1 MIDQRESRS
10 SWESSN
16 ITRTSKPT
24 KVEYSTTKPIK
35 KSEVYHAYN
44 LGIDNFKNARLDAF
58 QACIPFI
65 CFNEIIYE
73 TNTGLIVK
81 DCKYPELLNM

>member
-44 LGIDNFKNARLDAF
+44 LGIDNFKDARLDAF

-81 DCKYPELLNM
+81 DCKYHELLNM